1 MESQP
6 SPPAW
11 GQTRPGGAGNGGV
24 PSQPLDVALRALT
37 VGRPRRPLASSSRL
51 QLEGLAPGGDRRLP
65 SCPEQLEQA
74 LWPGL
79 GREKAL
85 PRVVQPAGRRC
96 RDLPSNGK
104 AEVPD
109 SGRGRSPLH
118 PSPHRALC
126 HSAVKMP
133 PIQIQMSL
141 VWNSLNQGPLTKNTL
156 IGWAKQPVE
165 GKQACL
171 GTEDAPHVPLG
182 IKKNKSFCGLAGMR
196 AAGHQ
201 G

>member
-1 MESQP
+1 MLAPRGCNEKSWHQGETGDCHPAP
-6 SPPAW
+6 S
-11 GQTRPGGAGNGGV
+11 N
-24 PSQPLDVALRALT
+24 
-37 VGRPRRPLASSSRL
+37 SSRRC
-51 QLEGLAPGGDRRLP
+51 G
-65 SCPEQLEQA
+65 QA
-74 LWPGL
+74 L
-79 GREKAL
+79 A
-85 PRVVQPAGRRC
+85 VRRC
-96 RDLPSNGK
+96 PGWSGLPAASRRDLPSNGK
-104 AEVPD
+104 TEVPD

-156 IGWAKQPVE
+156 IGWAKQSVE

-182 IKKNKSFCGLAGMR
+182 IKKKKKFLWPRRNESRWASGLTSLVPRELGA
-196 AAGHQ
+196 
-201 G
+201 